1 MSEKQKYIDFEAYEQ
16 RITGR
21 FFDPL
26 NFDPLKMAE
35 VRGMM

>member
-26 NFDPLKMAE
+26 KMAE

>member
-1 MSEKQKYIDFEAYEQ
+1 MILGLTEGQKKTKNQ

-21 FFDPL
+21 F
-26 NFDPLKMAE
+26 FDPLKMAE